1 MFFRL
6 VHIQF
11 LCLLLSIVVILL
23 YAKNAMNYPYSTVI
37 LFHEINASVFQP
49 FIHYGILSHEIEPA
63 GSQPPAPMK
72 RHTWN
77 SNHPDFLLLFP
88 AAKFGRQPIPRLQS
102 GNRLFGIAWWKAR
115 PRSVGCFFLLRIAPA
130 ASSYRPLEWPPIE
143 LPEALWAPYSNLP
156 FALSY
161 CFPSPAPDFAD
172 ITY

>member
-1 MFFRL
+1 MIFRYL
-6 VHIQF
+6 AAVQRYLTEPQLQQYSFTTVSYTHLDVYKRQ
-11 LCLLLSIVVILL
+11 VILL
-23 YAKNAMNYPYSTVI
+23 YAKNAINYPYSTVI

-130 ASSYRPLEWPPIE
+130 AVSYTHLDVYKRQFSL
-143 LPEALWAPYSNLP
+143 LPYRQAM
-156 FALSY
+156 
-161 CFPSPAPDFAD
+161 
-172 ITY
+172 